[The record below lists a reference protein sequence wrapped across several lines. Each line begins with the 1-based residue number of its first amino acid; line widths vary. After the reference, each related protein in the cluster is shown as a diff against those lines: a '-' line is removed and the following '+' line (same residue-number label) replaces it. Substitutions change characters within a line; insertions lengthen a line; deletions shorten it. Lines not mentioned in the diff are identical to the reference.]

1 MYQADPLQKAR
12 LLSCHTPDRGL
23 CKADDLYCLAQTQPL
38 TRAALGQD
46 ALQGAAVHV
55 QPSCGFRHI
64 AIAQLIDP
72 LDMFPAHAIGAHWI
86 FWRRWQVVI
95 GGQQR
100 VHNIGGI
107 GRF

>member
-1 MYQADPLQKAR
+1 MYQADPLQTAR
-12 LLSCHTPDRGL
+12 LLSSQPPDRGL
-23 CKADDLYCLAQTQPL
+23 CKADDLYWQAQTQPL
-38 TRAALGQD
+38 TRASFGQD

-86 FWRRWQVVI
+86 FWRRRQVVI

-100 VHNIGGI
+100 IHFFGGV
-107 GRF
+107 GGF